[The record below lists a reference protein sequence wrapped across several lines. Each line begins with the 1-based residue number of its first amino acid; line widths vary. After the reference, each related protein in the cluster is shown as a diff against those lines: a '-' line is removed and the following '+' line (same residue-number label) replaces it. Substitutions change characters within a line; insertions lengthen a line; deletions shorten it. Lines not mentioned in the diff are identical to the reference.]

1 MNKNRVSDNH
11 FMKINWDYAKEMT
24 DFELL
29 TYVILYKHSMAFS
42 LTDDFTPTQ
51 TITSINMIC
60 EEAGYYCESSRT
72 SSFYCSIKP
81 ALKKFEKQG
90 LITLHKPIDK
100 VMPSEAI
107 KVTLNDSFV
116 ENKTYRK
123 FSNKEVDI
131 IIKSNIPC
139 RSTALRL
146 YLYIRGHIRESFEK
160 NCRTV
165 YTAYI
170 IPRKQAINDL
180 GITLRRYDSSIQL
193 LEESELIKKKIV
205 GSYMIYK
212 NNEENIR
219 VNAPN
224 IYTLGNLD
232 ETERQKLE
240 ARALDH
246 FRKTLLHDENGHF
259 MLPVHRLKKDKVIKK
274 QEDAQFINDPDNNW
288 GDTEQIERFDK
299 NNIDIEED

>member
-1 MNKNRVSDNH
+1 MNQKQASDNH
-11 FMKINWDYAKEMT
+11 FMKINWNYAKEMT

-51 TITSINMIC
+51 AITSISLIC
-60 EEAGYYCESSRT
+60 EEAGYCCVAGRDK
-72 SSFYCSIKP
+72 SFYCSIKP
-81 ALKKFEKQG
+81 SLKKFERQG
-90 LITLHKPIDK
+90 MITLPKPIDK
-100 VMPSEAI
+100 TMPSEAF
-107 KVTLNDSFV
+107 KVILNDSFV
-116 ENKTYRK
+116 EDKTYRK
-123 FSNKEVDI
+123 FSNKEIDA

-146 YLYIRGHIRESFEK
+146 YLYIRGNIRESFEN

-170 IPRKQAINDL
+170 VPRKQAIKDL

-193 LEESELIKKKIV
+193 LEESGLVKKKVV
-205 GSYMIYK
+205 GSYMIHK
-212 NNEENIR
+212 KNEEHSR

-232 ETERQKLE
+232 EAERQKLE

-246 FRKTLLHDENGHF
+246 FKKTLLHDEHGHF
-259 MLPVHRLKKDKVIKK
+259 MLPVHRLKKDKVVKK
-274 QEDAQFINDPDNNW
+274 KEDNQFANDPDNNW
-288 GDTEQIERFDK
+288 GDVEQCDKFDM
-299 NNIDIEED
+299 EESEEIA